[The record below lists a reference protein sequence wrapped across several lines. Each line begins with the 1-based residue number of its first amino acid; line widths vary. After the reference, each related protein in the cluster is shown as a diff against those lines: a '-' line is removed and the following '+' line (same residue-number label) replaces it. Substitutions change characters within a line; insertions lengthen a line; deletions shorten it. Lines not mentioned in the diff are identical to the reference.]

1 MSGAFVVFAPT
12 NTQLEIV
19 VMAVVVHVHVN
30 EKRRMVEEK
39 KKREE
44 GRVSGRRGKIRGGG
58 KVKGWWGKIAEMA
71 YLIYVLVCLPCV
83 SNSFLLFLTIFLLLF
98 FSSSRGGNCERER
111 GREDENFA
119 GSMEKKIE
127 SQRCERFIRYSYGC
141 YTSKYV
147 KYMRAIYRE
156 MCICMSYIVFALL
169 FFFFFYS
176 RFDLS

>member
-111 GREDENFA
+111 GGGRMKILQDRW
-119 GSMEKKIE
+119 KKKL
-127 SQRCERFIRYSYGC
+127 SPRD
-141 YTSKYV
+141 V
-147 KYMRAIYRE
+147 KD
-156 MCICMSYIVFALL
+156 S
-169 FFFFFYS
+169 
-176 RFDLS
+176 FDIHTDATRRNM